1 MAVVTRMGKPHLMV
15 TFTAYP
21 KWPEIVKN
29 LHKGQTGM
37 DRPDLVNRVF
47 KMKLRSHLA
56 DVKSNLFGKMHYM
69 LYVIEYQGRG
79 CVHAHII
86 IKFEGP
92 GPEQL
97 KEVDKWI
104 WTNLP
109 DASIANGELRENVF
123 QCVVHK
129 KCGTFNPSAPCMKT
143 DPKTKRKYCK
153 MHYPQPFRSSLTLNE
168 KLGRAEYRRLD
179 NTSAPLSNARMTRPW
194 RPP

>member
-1 MAVVTRMGKPHLMV
+1 
-15 TFTAYP
+15 
-21 KWPEIVKN
+21 
-29 LHKGQTGM
+29 M

-47 KMKLRSHLA
+47 KMKLRFLLA
-56 DVKSNLFGKMHYM
+56 DLKNNLFGKMHYYM

-92 GPEQL
+92 SPEQL

-109 DASIANGELRENVF
+109 DASIANGELRKKVL
-123 QCVVHK
+123 QYMVHK

-153 MHYPQPFRSSLTLNE
+153 MHYPQPFRSSLALNE
-168 KLGRAEYRRLD
+168 K
-179 NTSAPLSNARMTRPW
+179 S
-194 RPP
+194 